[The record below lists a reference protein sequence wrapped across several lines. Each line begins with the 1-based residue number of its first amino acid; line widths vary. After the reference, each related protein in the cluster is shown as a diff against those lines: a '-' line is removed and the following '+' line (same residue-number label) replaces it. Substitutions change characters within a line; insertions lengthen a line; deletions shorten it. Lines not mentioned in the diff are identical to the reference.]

1 MGTKTFMK
9 YNYELKRSKR
19 KTLCLE
25 VAENL
30 DIIVRA
36 PINCP
41 KSKID
46 EFVIRHENWIEKNL
60 KTQKNREYLKPLTNQ
75 EVENLKK
82 SAKEVIPKRVE
93 YYSKVMG
100 LFPTGVKITSAQK
113 RLGSCSYKN
122 SLCFSYKLMQFPQ
135 DVIDYVVVHE
145 LAHIE
150 HKNHSNDF
158 YELISQYIPGYKDKI
173 FVIKNM

>member
-1 MGTKTFMK
+1 
-9 YNYELKRSKR
+9 
-19 KTLCLE
+19 
-25 VAENL
+25 
-30 DIIVRA
+30 
-36 PINCP
+36 
-41 KSKID
+41 
-46 EFVIRHENWIEKNL
+46 
-60 KTQKNREYLKPLTNQ
+60 
-75 EVENLKK
+75 
-82 SAKEVIPKRVE
+82 
-93 YYSKVMG
+93 MG

-158 YELISQYIPGYKDKI
+158 YELISQYIPDYKDKI